1 VVCNAKKT
9 YSPETVALRLAS
21 PFILAPSTAYL
32 PVFTVS
38 KQAKANAARAEAE
51 AARPREG

>member
-9 YSPETVALRLAS
+9 YSPENVALRLAS